1 MQVVSCH
8 RLARVERSYFLVKY
22 GRMGEDLQRT
32 FYKSALKPG
41 NVPYPLLVPGIW
53 HGTACNRGGKK
64 MVTRF
69 QLKCIIWALGV
80 CLAADLVSADKA
92 ALIRFG
98 MVTDVHYADR
108 EAQGSR
114 FYGES
119 PQKLAEFVAAMNKE
133 KAKFVIE
140 LGDYKDQDVRPD
152 PASTL
157 AYARKI
163 EAVLAGFKGRR
174 YHVLG
179 NHDQDSLGKAE
190 FLKQVVN
197 SGIPAGSSFFSF
209 HANRIHFVVLDANF
223 RSDGKDC
230 ERGNFDWTD
239 ANIPPYE
246 LDWLRKDLA
255 AASNP
260 SIVFV
265 HQQLDGEGAYYVK
278 NAAAAR
284 RILEESG
291 LVLAVFQGHRH
302 EGAYSFI
309 VIV

>member
-1 MQVVSCH
+1 
-8 RLARVERSYFLVKY
+8 
-22 GRMGEDLQRT
+22 
-32 FYKSALKPG
+32 
-41 NVPYPLLVPGIW
+41 
-53 HGTACNRGGKK
+53 
-64 MVTRF
+64 MVTRLWWKF
-69 QLKCIIWALGV
+69 IICALGV
-80 CLAADLVSADKA
+80 YLSANLVSADKA

-98 MVTDVHYADR
+98 MVTDIHYADR
-108 EAQGSR
+108 DAQGSR
-114 FYGES
+114 FYSES

-133 KAKFVIE
+133 KVKFVIE

-152 PASTL
+152 PARTL

-163 EAVLAGFKGRR
+163 EAIFAGFKGRR
-174 YHVLG
+174 YHALG

-197 SGIPAGSSFFSF
+197 SGIPAGSSFCSF
-209 HANRIHFVVLDANF
+209 NANRSHFVILDANF
-223 RSDGKDC
+223 RSDGKDY

-239 ANIPPYE
+239 ANVPQYE

-255 AASNP
+255 AARNP

-265 HQQLDGEGAYYVK
+265 HQQLDGEGSYYVK
-278 NAAAAR
+278 NAAAVR

-291 LVLAVFQGHRH
+291 RVLAVFQGHRH

-309 VIV
+309 QGIHYYTLKGLIEGSGMENNSYALIEVAADLTVRIKGFRKADSAELKHGIVWIR